1 MPFRTSTKPVRVSG
15 RSARRGFYSA
25 LWSSSLA
32 AGLVLLVA
40 TCISICPAS
49 SSGEAPTG
57 EIPLAPNA
65 HGAIPLTYFAMNLA
79 GSAWKHPWP
88 SIDVGAVRNFDSA
101 WVKVEPQRG
110 VWDFTHLD
118 DDIAEAQK
126 HHAEVDLVLFS
137 TPTWASVRPT
147 EISKFAWQTPGIRA
161 EAGNMADWELYV
173 RTVSTRYKGKVH
185 NYEMWNEPNLGSS
198 FSGDVPQ
205 LVQLCKAAYKTLK
218 SVDRSIKV
226 ISPSPA
232 PGGGLAYLRSFLE
245 AGGGGT
251 FDVLGFH
258 FYDNLSADRIH
269 PESIVDTATQLRS
282 LLASYKLTQKSIWNT
297 ESGYF
302 IHSSPTAKAY
312 IKNYPAHMHVL
323 AQGEAVDAVARS
335 YALGWACGIE
345 RFYWYGWG
353 EPAYAIV
360 DDNGNT
366 SKDATLAYANIT
378 RWMLGATIVSVNHA
392 ESRWVVQSR
401 SSKGVNQYIVWTNEQ
416 KAKFTMPKEWK
427 VTEEDSLK
435 GDHTSLSTT
444 DIDLTGTPVLLH

>member
-1 MPFRTSTKPVRVSG
+1 LQSHRFPFQRWH
-15 RSARRGFYSA
+15 SAR
-25 LWSSSLA
+25 A
-32 AGLVLLVA
+32 AGLVLFIGA
-40 TCISICPAS
+40 SITMGGVS
-49 SSGEAPTG
+49 SFSDVPPS
-57 EIPLAPNA
+57 EIALAPGA
-65 HGAIPLTYFAMNLA
+65 HDVIPLTYFAMNLA

-88 SIDVGAVRNFDSA
+88 SIDVGAVRNFDSV

-118 DDIAEAQK
+118 DDIAESQK
-126 HHAEVDLVLFS
+126 HHAEVDLVLSS
-137 TPTWASVRPT
+137 TPTWASARPAET
-147 EISKFAWQTPGIRA
+147 SKFAWQSPGIRA
-161 EAGNMADWELYV
+161 EAADMADWELYV
-173 RTVSTRYKGKVH
+173 RTVATRYKGKVH
-185 NYEMWNEPNLGSS
+185 NYEMWNEPNLESS
-198 FSGDVPQ
+198 FSGDVTH
-205 LVQLCKAAYKTLK
+205 LVQLCRSAYRVLK
-218 SVDRSIKV
+218 SVDPSIRV

-232 PGGGLAYLRSFLE
+232 PGGGAVYLRSFLE
-245 AGGGGT
+245 AGGGDT

-269 PESIVDTATQLRS
+269 PESIVDTATQLRG
-282 LLASYKLTQKSIWNT
+282 LLASHKLTQKPIWNT

-312 IKNYPAHMHVL
+312 IRNYPAHMHVL

-378 RWMLGATIVSVNHA
+378 RWLLGATVVSVRHA
-392 ESRWVVQSR
+392 ELRWIVESR
-401 SSKGVNQYIVWTNEQ
+401 SSAGIHQYIVWTNED
-416 KAKFTMPKEWK
+416 KAKFTVPKEWK
-427 VTEEDSLK
+427 VTEEEDLK
-435 GDHTSLSTT
+435 GARTPLSTPE
-444 DIDLTGTPVLLH
+444 IALTGTPVLLH